1 MNYKERQQAVLLN
14 YQYTSRY
21 RNPALS
27 ELHARSELYVKRN
40 GRIGF
45 LQELA
50 ESLHVVTIVVTTV
63 AIAR

>member
-1 MNYKERQQAVLLN
+1 MNYKERQQGVLLN

-27 ELHARSELYVKRN
+27 ELYASSELYVERN

-45 LQELA
+45 LRELA
-50 ESLHVVTIVVTTV
+50 ESFHVVTIVVTKVT
-63 AIAR
+63 IAL